1 MVFVFSIKNKL
12 MKNTIA
18 LLALSSFLAVTACK
32 KDKTTVSVSEKTEAQ
47 APEKLIVDSV
57 KVNDSVKVTDS
68 LKLSFTSKLL
78 VFPTLKD
85 KKLLDSIYFQNE
97 KIKDF
102 SKAGLQAYLD
112 NEKNRYFNS
121 VKNDNKDWI
130 SDITY
135 AQNWYSSSHMN
146 LISNTNGYMHIQY
159 TGSGYEG
166 GAHDNYGFSE
176 RVFDLK
182 NSKKVE
188 LKDITSMPKS
198 KIESILMKNID
209 KINSGTMD
217 GDGEVKNSEMLL
229 VDKIPASDNFYFDD
243 KNLYFHYS
251 PYEIAAF
258 AAGDIT
264 IPVSWEDL
272 KGTLTAEFKER
283 MKIK

>member
-1 MVFVFSIKNKL
+1 

-18 LLALSSFLAVTACK
+18 VIALSSFLAVAACK
-32 KDKTTVSVSEKTEAQ
+32 KSETTGQAEKTENKA
-47 APEKLIVDSV
+47 AEEFVVDSV
-57 KVNDSVKVTDS
+57 KVNDSTKITDS
-68 LKLSFTSKLL
+68 LKVSFTSKLL

-112 NEKNRYFNS
+112 KEKNDYFNA
-121 VKNDNKDWI
+121 VKNDNKDWL
-130 SDITY
+130 SDVTY

-146 LISNTNGYMHIQY
+146 LISNKNGYMHIQY
-159 TGSGYEG
+159 VGSGYEG

-182 NSKKVE
+182 NKRKLE
-188 LKDITSMPKS
+188 LKDITSMPKN
-198 KIESILMKNID
+198 KIEAILMKNID

-272 KGTLTAEFKER
+272 KGTLNAEFKER

>member
-1 MVFVFSIKNKL
+1 
-12 MKNTIA
+12 MKNTITVI
-18 LLALSSFLAVTACK
+18 ALSSFLAVTACNK
-32 KDKTTVSVSEKTEAQ
+32 SKTEGAESKK
-47 APEKLIVDSV
+47 AENRIPEKFIVDSV
-57 KVNDSVKVTDS
+57 KVNDSVKITDS

-102 SKAGLQAYLD
+102 SKAGLQTYLND
-112 NEKNRYFNS
+112 EKNNYFNS

-135 AQNWYSSSHMN
+135 AQNWYSNSSMN
-146 LISNTNGYMHIQY
+146 LISSINDYVHIQY
-159 TGSGYEG
+159 VGSGYEG

-182 NSKKVE
+182 NSKKLE
-188 LKDITSMPKS
+188 LKDITSMPKH
-198 KIESILMKNID
+198 KIEAILMKNID

-229 VDKIPASDNFYFDD
+229 VEKIPASDNFYFDD

>member
-1 MVFVFSIKNKL
+1 

-18 LLALSSFLAVTACK
+18 VIALSSFLAVTTCK
-32 KDKTTVSVSEKTEAQ
+32 KGKTTESTSEKTENQ
-47 APEKLIVDSV
+47 ALEKFIVDSV
-57 KVNDSVKVTDS
+57 KVNDSIKVTDS
-68 LKLSFTSKLL
+68 LQLSFTSKLL

-97 KIKDF
+97 KITDF

-112 NEKNRYFNS
+112 NEKNNYFNS
-121 VKNDNKDWI
+121 VKNDNKDWV
-130 SDITY
+130 SDVTY
-135 AQNWYSSSHMN
+135 PQNWYSNSHMN
-146 LISNTNGYMHIQY
+146 LISNTNGYLHIQY
-159 TGSGYEG
+159 LGSGYQG

-182 NSKKVE
+182 NSKKLE
-188 LKDITSMPKS
+188 LKNITSMPKN
-198 KIESILMKNID
+198 KIEAILMKNID

-229 VDKIPASDNFYFDD
+229 VEKIPASDNFYFDD

-272 KGTLTAEFKER
+272 KGTLTTEFKER

>member
-1 MVFVFSIKNKL
+1 

-18 LLALSSFLAVTACK
+18 VIALSSFLAVAACK
-32 KDKTTVSVSEKTEAQ
+32 KNETAGPAEKTENKTS
-47 APEKLIVDSV
+47 EELVIDSV
-57 KVNDSVKVTDS
+57 KVNDSTMITDS
-68 LKLSFTSKLL
+68 LKVSFTSKLL
-78 VFPTLKD
+78 VFPALKD
-85 KKLLDSIYFQNE
+85 KKLLDSIYFQND

-102 SKAGLQAYLD
+102 SKTGLQTYLD
-112 NEKNRYFNS
+112 KAKNDYFS
-121 VKNDNKDWI
+121 SIKNDNKEWV
-130 SDITY
+130 SDVTY
-135 AQNWYSSSHMN
+135 AQDWYSSSHMN

-159 TGSGYEG
+159 VGSGYEG

-182 NSKKVE
+182 NSKKLE
-188 LKDITSMPKS
+188 LKDITSMPKN
-198 KIESILMKNID
+198 KIEAILMKNID

-217 GDGEVKNSEMLL
+217 GEGGVKNSEMLL
-229 VDKIPASDNFYFDD
+229 VEKIPASDNFYFDN

-272 KGTLTAEFKER
+272 KGTINAEFKER

>member
-1 MVFVFSIKNKL
+1 

-18 LLALSSFLAVTACK
+18 VLALSSFLAFTACNK
-32 KDKTTVSVSEKTEAQ
+32 GKTTDSASEKKENQ
-47 APEKLIVDSV
+47 VSDKLIVDSV

-78 VFPTLKD
+78 VFPAIKD

-112 NEKNRYFNS
+112 NEKNSYFNS
-121 VKNDNKDWI
+121 VKNDNKDWV
-130 SDITY
+130 SDVTY
-135 AQNWYSSSHMN
+135 AQNWYSSSYMN
-146 LISNTNGYMHIQY
+146 LISTTNGYMHIQY
-159 TGSGYEG
+159 VGSGYEG

-182 NSKKVE
+182 NSRKLE
-188 LKDITSMPKS
+188 LKDITSMPEN
-198 KIESILMKNID
+198 KIEAILMKNID
-209 KINSGTMD
+209 KMNSGTMD

-229 VDKIPASDNFYFDD
+229 VEKIPASDNFYFDD

>member
-1 MVFVFSIKNKL
+1 

-18 LLALSSFLAVTACK
+18 VLVLSSFLAVTACNK
-32 KDKTTVSVSEKTEAQ
+32 NKAKESSSEKTENQ
-47 APEKLIVDSV
+47 IPEKFIVDSV
-57 KVNDSVKVTDS
+57 KVNDSMKITDS

-78 VFPTLKD
+78 VFPTIKD

-97 KIKDF
+97 KITDF

-112 NEKNRYFNS
+112 NEKNNYFNS
-121 VKNDNKDWI
+121 VKNDNKDLA

-135 AQNWYSSSHMN
+135 AQDWYSSSHMN

-182 NSKKVE
+182 NNKKVE
-188 LKDITSMPKS
+188 LKDITSMPKNM
-198 KIESILMKNID
+198 IEAILMKNID

-229 VDKIPASDNFYFDD
+229 VEKIPASDNFYFDN

-272 KGTLTAEFKER
+272 KGTLNAEFKER